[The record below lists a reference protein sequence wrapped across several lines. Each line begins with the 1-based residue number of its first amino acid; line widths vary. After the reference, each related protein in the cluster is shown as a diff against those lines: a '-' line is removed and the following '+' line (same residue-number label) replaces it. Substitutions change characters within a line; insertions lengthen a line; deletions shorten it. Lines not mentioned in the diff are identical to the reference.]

1 MISSI
6 FRELVP
12 FTEANESRQLA
23 ESAEALSDLL
33 RIIDMRIW
41 ESAAEGCLDAIEL
54 QDVIGN
60 TIDLTAQHISF
71 IGEQVRLGETD
82 LGTT

>member
-12 FTEANESRQLA
+12 FTEADESRQIA
-23 ESAEALSDLL
+23 DSAEALSDLL

-54 QDVIGN
+54 QDAIGN
-60 TIDLTAQHISF
+60 MIDLTARHIGF

-82 LGTT
+82 LGTS